1 MSKERHFG
9 LDIIRA
15 FAISI
20 VLWQH
25 CNVITFYLPYSVPK
39 AFSKLNLI
47 DGVDLFFVLS
57 GFLIGRILLKVEWSN
72 YTSILA
78 FWKRR
83 WWRTLP
89 NYFLFLIIN
98 IILLF
103 INISPG
109 LKSHAVLYY
118 FVFLQNLHKP
128 VDVFFWESWSLCIEE
143 WFYLLFPL
151 SLFFINKF
159 NKNKNIIFC
168 SSIVLFFVFSIS
180 AKYYYIQSANHIDV
194 DLYLRKLAISR
205 FDTLCFGLLI
215 AFVDANFKSILLK
228 SKWLGLLLFCSY
240 LIFGDIPLK
249 NNLFIIHFL
258 YGALACSGILIFCY
272 SFSSSNK
279 TLALLA
285 QFVSKI
291 SYSIYLIH
299 LPVLYIF
306 NYAVSK
312 DYSKMPLT
320 YLFSYIF
327 IVITFSALNF
337 RFFENYFLKLRDE

>member
-1 MSKERHFG
+1 MLKERHFG

-25 CNVITFYLPYSVPK
+25 CNVITSYLPYSLPNV
-39 AFSKLNLI
+39 FSKLNLI

-57 GFLIGRILLKVEWSN
+57 GFLIGRILLKTEWTN

-83 WWRTLP
+83 LWRTLP

-98 IILLF
+98 LILLF

-151 SLFFINKF
+151 TLFLLYKL
-159 NKNKNIIFC
+159 NKNKNIMFC
-168 SSIVLFFVFSIS
+168 SSIILFFIFSVS
-180 AKYYYIQSANHIDV
+180 AKYHYIQSTNHVDV
-194 DLYLRKLAISR
+194 DLYLRKLAITR
-205 FDTLCFGLLI
+205 FDTLGFGLLI
-215 AFVDANFKSILLK
+215 ALVDINFKNIVLK
-228 SKWLGLLLFCSY
+228 LKWLGLLLFGSY
-240 LIFGDIPLK
+240 VIFGDMPLK
-249 NNLFIIHFL
+249 NNLYIIHFL
-258 YGALACSGILIFCY
+258 YGALACSGLLIFCY

-279 TLALLA
+279 TLTLLA

-299 LPVLYIF
+299 LPILYIF

-312 DYSKMPLT
+312 DYSNMPLI
-320 YLFSYIF
+320 YLTSYIF
-327 IVITFSALNF
+327 TVIGLSALNYKY
-337 RFFENYFLKLRDE
+337 FESYFLKLRDE